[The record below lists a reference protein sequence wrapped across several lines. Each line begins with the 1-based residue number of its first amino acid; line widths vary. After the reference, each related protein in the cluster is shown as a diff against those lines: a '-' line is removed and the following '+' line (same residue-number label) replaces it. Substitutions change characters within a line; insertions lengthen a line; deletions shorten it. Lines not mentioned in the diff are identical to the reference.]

1 MATQVKQADKQETR
15 KTTRLEVL
23 IDESGSMEARAQG
36 VVDGYNEFMDA
47 MRAETGELL
56 VSLTMFDSRPG
67 PWVRRRFEDVPIE
80 DIKPLRYMSD
90 YQPHGGTPLND
101 ALFETREAL
110 GSRVR
115 EDENA
120 IVVVMTDGQ
129 ENQSQHHSSDDVKTI
144 ISARENEGWAFIYL
158 GAKHDV
164 WAQSGGLGYSHH
176 TAKQFSGTT
185 AGTQS
190 SMRAAAAM
198 TNSYRAG
205 GQSAYE
211 AQSLATPDVIP
222 DDFEPTNVLAEQKGM
237 PDEVSEA
244 VEQARKAAQ

>member
-23 IDESGSMEARAQG
+23 IDESGSMEPRARG

-47 MRAETGELL
+47 MRSEEGELL

-101 ALFETREAL
+101 ALFETLEAL

-129 ENQSQHHSSDDVKTI
+129 ENQSVHHTADDVKAI
-144 ISARENEGWAFIYL
+144 ISARENDGWAFVYL
-158 GAKHDV
+158 GANHDV

-176 TAKQFSGTT
+176 TAKQFSGSS

-190 SMRAAAAM
+190 SMRAGAVM
-198 TNSYRAG
+198 TNAYRAG
-205 GQSAYE
+205 GQSAYNL
-211 AQSLATPDVIP
+211 AASATPDSIP
-222 DDFEPTNVLAEQKGM
+222 DDFDPTNVVAEQKGS
-237 PDEVSEA
+237 DEVAKA